1 MTESQSDFDPA
12 SNPSPEGLRRI
23 LRGVKT
29 VAMVGVST
37 NPVRPSNYV
46 GRYLALKGYRV
57 IPVNP
62 TVAEVL
68 GQKSYPDLVSIGEP
82 VDLVD
87 VFRRPK
93 TVVPIARQAVSIG
106 AKALWLQ
113 LGIVNEE
120 AAEIARLGGL
130 DVVIDRCTHVEHRRL
145 ARQGKL

>member
-1 MTESQSDFDPA
+1 MRTIEEILKES
-12 SNPSPEGLRRI
+12 
-23 LRGVKT
+23 KT
-29 VAMVGVST
+29 VAIVGLSP
-37 NPVRPSNYV
+37 NPDRDSYTVA
-46 GRYLALKGYRV
+46 RYLQEQGYRV

-68 GQKSYPDLVSIGEP
+68 GRKSYPDLVSIGEP

-87 VFRRPK
+87 VFRRPES
-93 TVVPIARQAVSIG
+93 VGPIARQAVSIA

-130 DVVIDRCTHVEHRRL
+130 DVVMDRCTHVEHRRL
-145 ARQGKL
+145 AREGRL